1 MRPIF
6 SHQITSKKQ
15 IELCESV
22 NWVLTKVGYTDDIS
36 THKWVSPLS
45 LGLSSV
51 KGVYYTSKVRVELYK
66 LYVCVLKKFHSYLH
80 IHSVS
85 FISNALNF
93 QPVSNLRFSIVVAC
107 VCCLVSK
114 KNSCLLLI
122 FQENNGFS
130 KKKQNFWPVYL
141 VKK

>member
-1 MRPIF
+1 MLFIYYIDRWYPQYAYKYTVYRIWPMKVWWVTILKQVERRTELLLLRIF
-6 SHQITSKKQ
+6 AKIHFSAIT
-15 IELCESV
+15 
-22 NWVLTKVGYTDDIS
+22 
-36 THKWVSPLS
+36 
-45 LGLSSV
+45 
-51 KGVYYTSKVRVELYK
+51 RM
-66 LYVCVLKKFHSYLH
+66 YLEFTQEFT

-85 FISNALNF
+85 FISNAVNF

-130 KKKQNFWPVYL
+130 KKKQNFWPLYL